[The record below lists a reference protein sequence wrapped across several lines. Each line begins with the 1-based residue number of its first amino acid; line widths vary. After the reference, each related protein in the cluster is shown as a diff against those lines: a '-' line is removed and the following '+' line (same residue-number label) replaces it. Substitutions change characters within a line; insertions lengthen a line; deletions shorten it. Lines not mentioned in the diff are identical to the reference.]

1 MNRSI
6 RLRTAMS
13 ALLLAAAPATAFADD
28 AAVLLEEMP
37 ATPAVL
43 DRIVVTA
50 SRVDVGDVAGSVH
63 FLDGAVLERHGYAD
77 INRTLRQI
85 PGLNIVEEEGF
96 GIRPSIGIRGSG
108 TDRNAKIAVMEDAV
122 PIAPAPYSAPSAYY
136 FPRTPRMHAIEVS
149 KGPAAIKYGPQTVAG
164 AVGMFSTPIPG
175 EPGAG
180 PAGFARLTGGEYG
193 TLRGHGIAGGYV
205 TTQSGHDVGLSVE
218 TLQERSDGF
227 KELDSGGDTGFR
239 IEDYVAKLALRS
251 QAGAERP
258 QSLEL
263 KVQYSDE
270 VSDETYIGLALDDFL
285 QEPYRRYRSSQ
296 LDEMNVEHW
305 TYQATHRIDLRD
317 RLDLTTVAYYTNTK
331 RAWYKLNDVRNA
343 ADTGYSSLS
352 AILGNPSAY
361 PVEYAALVGEP
372 GATSAPGVLRVRNN
386 AREYYAAGIQSVLG
400 IGFDTGAAKHQ
411 LELSVRYHR
420 DEEDR
425 FQHDDRYQMVDGEM
439 LLTSAGAPGSQSNR
453 VGEAEAWAFYVRDTI
468 DWGRWSLTPGVRYEM
483 IDLQRSDWGSADPGR
498 DGPVTVAR
506 GSVDTFLPGFGALY
520 ALTDSLS
527 LVGGVHRGFVNPSPG
542 SEAAAEE
549 SWNYEAGLRYE
560 RGIASIEV
568 IGYLVDYQN
577 LVGTCTASTGGGCNI
592 GDQYDAGAARVRGLE
607 LIASWD
613 VGTTLG
619 LDVGIPLSAIYTLT
633 DGQFRTSFDSDFG
646 EWGDVQAGDE
656 LPMVPKNQL
665 TLNAGLEGQRWRA
678 YLTLNYV
685 DEARSVAGSGEIP
698 DNQRID
704 SRTLL
709 DLSGE
714 FDLTAGASLFA
725 SVQNLT
731 DEIYNVAFRP
741 AGARPGAPRTVQA
754 GVKMRF

>member
-1 MNRSI
+1 MKRSI
-6 RLRTAMS
+6 RLRTAVAAS
-13 ALLLAAAPATAFADD
+13 LLAAAPTSVLADD
-28 AAVLLEEMP
+28 AAALLEEMP
-37 ATPAVL
+37 AMPATL

-50 SRVDVGDVAGSVH
+50 SRVDVGDVAGSVQ
-63 FLDGAVLERHGYAD
+63 FLDASVLEQHSYAD
-77 INRTLRQI
+77 INRTLRQV

-108 TDRNAKIAVMEDAV
+108 TDRNSKIAVMEDGV

-164 AVGMFSTPIPG
+164 AVGMYSTPIPG
-175 EPGAG
+175 EPGDG
-180 PAGFARLTGGEYG
+180 PAGFANLTGGEYG
-193 TLRGHGIAGGYV
+193 TLRGHGIVGGYV
-205 TTQSGHDVGLSVE
+205 TTEGGHDVGLSFE

-239 IEDYVAKLALRS
+239 IQDYVAKLALRS
-251 QAGAERP
+251 RAGAERP

-263 KVQYSDE
+263 KLQYSDE
-270 VSDETYIGLALDDFL
+270 TSDETYLGLALADFRA
-285 QEPYRRYRSSQ
+285 EPYRRYRSSQ

-305 TYQATHRIDLRD
+305 TYQATHRVDFSD
-317 RLDLTTVAYYTNTK
+317 RLDLTTVAYYTSTE

-343 ADTGYSSLS
+343 ADTGYASLS

-372 GATSAPGVLRVRNN
+372 GTSSAPGALRVRNN

-400 IGFDTGAAKHQ
+400 IGFDTGAASHQ

-425 FQHDDRYQMVDGEM
+425 FQQDDRYQMVDGVM

-453 VGEAEAWAFYVRDTI
+453 VGEAEAWAFYLRDTI
-468 DWGRWSLTPGVRYEM
+468 DWGRWTLTPGVRYET
-483 IDLQRSDWGSADPGR
+483 IDLERSDWGSADPDR

-506 GSVDTFLPGFGALY
+506 SSVDAFLPGVGALFV
-520 ALTDSLS
+520 LTDSLS
-527 LVGGVHRGFVNPSPG
+527 VVGGVHRGFVNPSPG
-542 SEAAAEE
+542 SDADAEE

-560 RGIASIEV
+560 NGFASIEA
-568 IGYLVDYQN
+568 IGFLVDYEN
-577 LVGTCTASTGGGCNI
+577 LVGTCTASTGGGCTI
-592 GDQYDAGAARVRGLE
+592 GDQYDGGAARVQGLE

-613 VGTTLG
+613 AGAALG
-619 LDVGIPLSAIYTLT
+619 LGVGIPLSAVYTLT
-633 DGQFRTSFDSDFG
+633 DGEFRTSFDSDFG
-646 EWGDVQAGDE
+646 EWGDVQAGDQ
-656 LPMVPKNQL
+656 LPMVPENQI

-678 YLTLNYV
+678 YLTLNHV
-685 DEARSVAGSGEIP
+685 DEARSVAGSGEIAA
-698 DNQRID
+698 NQRID

-731 DEIYNVAFRP
+731 DEVYNVAFRP
-741 AGARPGAPRTVQA
+741 AGARPGAPRTVLA